1 MTWSDETLM
10 AFADGELD
18 TQQRAELERVLAADA
33 ALRQRVAAIQAQR
46 ERVAAAFAPVLAEPV
61 PERLAALLQA
71 SPPSALAAP
80 PAPVVKLDAVRAA
93 REPARRM
100 SSWAAWGGM
109 AASVLLGVLI
119 GLQFS
124 RTAADPAMALH
135 EGQLVAGG
143 RLAQALSS
151 QLAGDPPAGGA
162 PVAVQLSFV
171 DKGGSYCRTFSTAAL
186 SGLACQQA
194 GQWAVQ
200 TLVSAEPVPSGVVR
214 QATTALPPAVLE
226 AVDQRIAGGALDAGR
241 ERQARDG
248 GWRR

>member
-10 AFADGELD
+10 VFADGELD
-18 TQQRAELERVLAADA
+18 PQQRAELERALAADA
-33 ALRQRVAAIQAQR
+33 ALRQRLAAIQAQR

-61 PERLAALLQA
+61 PERLAALL
-71 SPPSALAAP
+71 SSP
-80 PAPVVKLDAVRAA
+80 PAPVVVKLDAVRAA
-93 REPARRM
+93 RDPARRM

-119 GLQFS
+119 GLQFGRS
-124 RTAADPAMALH
+124 AADPAVALH

-151 QLAGDPPAGGA
+151 QLASDTPDGGA

-171 DKGGSYCRTFSTAAL
+171 DQGGSYCRTFSTAAL
-186 SGLACQQA
+186 SGLACRQA

-200 TLVSAEPVPSGVVR
+200 TLVSAEPVPDGVVR

-226 AVDQRIAGGALDAGR
+226 AVDQRIAGAALDAAH
-241 ERQARDG
+241 ERQARDS

>member
-18 TQQRAELERVLAADA
+18 TQQRAELERVLAVDA

-61 PERLAALLQA
+61 PDRLAALLQA
-71 SPPSALAAP
+71 SPPPALPAP
-80 PAPVVKLDAVRAA
+80 PAPVVNLDAVRAA

-119 GLQFS
+119 GMQFS
-124 RTAADPAMALH
+124 RSAADPAMALH

-151 QLAGDPPAGGA
+151 QLAGDPAAGGA

-171 DKGGSYCRTFSTAAL
+171 DKGGSYCRTFSTSAL

-194 GQWAVQ
+194 GQWTVQ
-200 TLVSAEPVPSGVVR
+200 TLVSAEPVPGGVMR

-226 AVDQRIAGGALDAGR
+226 AVDQRIAGLALDAGR
-241 ERQARDG
+241 ERQARDS